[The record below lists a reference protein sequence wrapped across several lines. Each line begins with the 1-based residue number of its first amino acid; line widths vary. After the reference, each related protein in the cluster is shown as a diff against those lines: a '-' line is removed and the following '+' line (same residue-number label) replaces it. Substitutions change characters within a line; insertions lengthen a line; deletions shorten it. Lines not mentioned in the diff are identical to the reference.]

1 MAYVKCRH
9 KPKGGKDVQIFYYR
23 GESDGYKIGT
33 NWLNTGIGIKK
44 FVHPNDLSD
53 ADKAYDASRIEA
65 KYAPDIRYAEILLN
79 YAEALNEVQGTYEI
93 PSWNGEKCIL

>member
-1 MAYVKCRH
+1 MAYVKCDINQ
-9 KPKGGKDVQIFYYR
+9 KEEKDVQIFYYR

-65 KYAPDIRYAEILLN
+65 KICPDIRYAEIF
-79 YAEALNEVQGTYEI
+79 AEFMR
-93 PSWNGEKCIL
+93 KH

>member
-1 MAYVKCRH
+1 M
-9 KPKGGKDVQIFYYR
+9 YR
-23 GESDGYKIGT
+23 FSITEANQMVIKQE
-33 NWLNTGIGIKK
+33 LTGLILVLGLKK